1 METNTGSQIPLP
13 RLMGMC
19 VAARLSVGVT
29 VGVSSTCACAGLAV
43 LACTAPL
50 PPPVNRMQAAACARP
65 LGEPQ
70 WALVTVTGACPA
82 PRGTSDSGFN

>member
-29 VGVSSTCACAGLAV
+29 VGVSSTCTCAGLVV
-43 LACTAPL
+43 LACAAPL
-50 PPPVNRMQAAACARP
+50 PLPSAGCKQPPVPGPGRATVGTGHCNRSLPSTPSDVR
-65 LGEPQ
+65 Q
-70 WALVTVTGACPA
+70 W
-82 PRGTSDSGFN
+82 F